1 MVKRS
6 PSEATETTE
15 VVSVVSTT
23 PTLTKEAATAI
34 ETKIAE
40 IEVSEE
46 ERVVDLMTAEVAM
59 EEVIE
64 AVIEAT
70 DVDTP
75 KVWTEASTRISSS
88 AAVIEARW
96 AWVVVLAAS
105 ARNPTARLYLF
116 QSTQKR
122 PRCRRFSSIPI
133 SSE

>member
-1 MVKRS
+1 VKRS

-59 EEVIE
+59 E
-64 AVIEAT
+64 EAT